1 MSLDEQ
7 EYNSLEYSESSPKN
21 SNEIGDYINLER
33 KDKAVCTVC
42 GDIATGLHYGVV
54 SCNGCKT
61 FFRRTVMTGR
71 KFVCRK
77 DGNCCFDK
85 KDRCA
90 CRACRFR
97 ICVEAGMDE
106 KAIQRIPS
114 SNLSFS
120 IARRRI
126 QKNKNEN
133 TREEEVNSKTL
144 NITNTLITNPESEVL
159 SLIRETLC
167 LEEKLEKLRFS
178 YFNPK
183 DKNLKIIEAI
193 EGIFLKFIFEFEI
206 YLEPTIFSNISKYP
220 PVEKWPPTSLPCSE
234 RRKFGE
240 AKFWVYMDLYLGMHV
255 FLKNNKI
262 IIIF

>member
-1 MSLDEQ
+1 
-7 EYNSLEYSESSPKN
+7 
-21 SNEIGDYINLER
+21 
-33 KDKAVCTVC
+33 
-42 GDIATGLHYGVV
+42 
-54 SCNGCKT
+54 
-61 FFRRTVMTGR
+61 MTGR

-77 DGNCCFDK
+77 DGNCSFDK
-85 KDRCA
+85 T
-90 CRACRFR
+90 
-97 ICVEAGMDE
+97 
-106 KAIQRIPS
+106 IQRIPS

-133 TREEEVNSKTL
+133 TQEDEENAKTL
-144 NITNTLITNPESEVL
+144 NITNSTLITNNENEVL

-193 EGIFLKFIFEFEI
+193 E
-206 YLEPTIFSNISKYP
+206 EPTIFSNISKYP

-234 RRKFGE
+234 RRKFGV
-240 AKFWVYMDLYLGMHV
+240 AKFWVYTDLYLGMYI
-255 FLKNNKI
+255 FLKIKI
-262 IIIF
+262 LLIIFRSYVKTLPMFKSLSLEEKIALIKSIVVPNQLLTTASFSSQINSNVVQYPDGSSPFKNKANIMPLEKELSKVKFIFNY

>member
-1 MSLDEQ
+1 MLKEKIKLSVQ
-7 EYNSLEYSESSPKN
+7 F
-21 SNEIGDYINLER
+21 
-33 KDKAVCTVC
+33 A
-42 GDIATGLHYGVV
+42 VV

-61 FFRRTVMTGR
+61 FFRRTVMIGR

-133 TREEEVNSKTL
+133 TQEEEVNSKTL
-144 NITNTLITNPESEVL
+144 NITKTLITNPESEVL

-183 DKNLKIIEAI
+183 DKNLKIIEAV
-193 EGIFLKFIFEFEI
+193 E
-206 YLEPTIFSNISKYP
+206 EPTIFSNISKYP
-220 PVEKWPPTSLPCSE
+220 PVEKWPPAFLPCSE

-240 AKFWVYMDLYLGMHV
+240 AKFWVYTDLYIGIRGVSKFRFSIFV
-255 FLKNNKI
+255 FRFSRFFSFRFSISDFRNFVIFSIFDFRIFEKI
-262 IIIF
+262 